1 MYFFILFFIS
11 VGVVVKFSLICSLKE
26 YCLISYIFLYEG

>member
-1 MYFFILFFIS
+1 MYIFILFFIS
-11 VGVVVKFSLICSLKE
+11 FGVVVKFSLICLLKE